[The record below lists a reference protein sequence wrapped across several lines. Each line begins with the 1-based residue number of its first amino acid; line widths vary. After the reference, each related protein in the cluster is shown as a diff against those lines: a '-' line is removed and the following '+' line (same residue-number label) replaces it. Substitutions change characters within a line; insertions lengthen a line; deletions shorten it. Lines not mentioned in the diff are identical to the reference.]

1 MQDWGSLALGCLR
14 CTKTCFDSIYWW
26 RCIILDG
33 YHLPSIPISLIRCW
47 NDIEGW
53 DINLPTLR
61 TLFWQPEW
69 LQREFSRIDRSWWQ
83 EETVERIE
91 ALAAPND
98 SVADRMGIITGC
110 WAKRLIIWEKGFSGW
125 LRKLGVQSPKCPSI
139 VFFWCIGIAR
149 SIWFESWSIW
159 DGEISETPKRLGC
172 WEGSYSWRWSKVP
185 WDNHE
190 CRCLRLTFF
199 ICFIQSGSKIVLFEK
214 VSGESSQNRWLGGEF
229 SHTFPIWLTWKIE
242 AGTDRR
248 TFSSNR
254 VETCWGCSVSRST
267 QSVDQPQPKKSEVAE
282 QLTILRSGV
291 GVREHV
297 DTAGELKNL
306 LKKACNL
313 GFRKMLEIHPLS

>member
-110 WAKRLIIWEKGFSGW
+110 WAKRLITWEKGFSGW
-125 LRKLGVQSPKCPSI
+125 LRKLGVQSPKCPSLFSFGAL
-139 VFFWCIGIAR
+139 VLLGPSDSNHDR
-149 SIWFESWSIW
+149 YEM
-159 DGEISETPKRLGC
+159 GKYLKRRNDL
-172 WEGSYSWRWSKVP
+172 
-185 WDNHE
+185 
-190 CRCLRLTFF
+190 
-199 ICFIQSGSKIVLFEK
+199 
-214 VSGESSQNRWLGGEF
+214 
-229 SHTFPIWLTWKIE
+229 
-242 AGTDRR
+242 
-248 TFSSNR
+248 
-254 VETCWGCSVSRST
+254 
-267 QSVDQPQPKKSEVAE
+267 VAE
-282 QLTILRSGV
+282 KDPTHGDDQRCHGITTNAGAWGWHFSFASYRVAQKLFYLRRFLES
-291 GVREHV
+291 
-297 DTAGELKNL
+297 L
-306 LKKACNL
+306 LKT
-313 GFRKMLEIHPLS
+313 GD